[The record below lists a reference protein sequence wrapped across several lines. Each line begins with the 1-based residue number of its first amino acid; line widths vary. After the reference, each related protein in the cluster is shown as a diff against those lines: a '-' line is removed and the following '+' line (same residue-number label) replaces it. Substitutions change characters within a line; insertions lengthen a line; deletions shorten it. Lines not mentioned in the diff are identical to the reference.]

1 VRYPNGFR
9 AGLDMNFKLK
19 IWRQRNAKSRGKIVK
34 YDVRDISPNT
44 SFLEMLDILNE
55 NLVRADEEPVAFDS
69 DCREGICGTC
79 SLTVNGEA
87 HGPDHPGAVCELYMR
102 KFRNGATITIEPFR
116 VGAFPIVKDLVIDR
130 SALDRIVQA
139 GGFISARAG
148 SAPEANS
155 ILVPKHDADIA
166 MEAAACIGCGACAAA
181 CPNGS
186 AMLFTSAK
194 ISHLSALP
202 QGGPERERRALKMVV
217 EMDAQGFGNC
227 TNTYECEA
235 VCPAE
240 ISASFIAKLNRE
252 YARAQFRERLG
263 E

>member
-1 VRYPNGFR
+1 
-9 AGLDMNFKLK
+9 MNFRLK
-19 IWRQRNAKSRGKIVK
+19 VWRQKNRQSSGRLIA
-34 YDVRDISPNT
+34 YDAPDIPPQASL
-44 SFLEMLDILNE
+44 LEMLDIVNE
-55 NLVRADEEPVAFDS
+55 RLLLRSEEPIAFDS

-87 HGPDHPGAVCELYMR
+87 HGPDHPGAACELYMR
-102 KFRNGATITIEPFR
+102 KFRDGETIVIEPFR
-116 VGAFPIVKDLVIDR
+116 VKSFPIIKDLVVDR

-155 ILVPKHDADIA
+155 IPVPKHSADVA

-181 CPNGS
+181 CPNAS
-186 AMLFTSAK
+186 AMLFTAAK
-194 ISHLSALP
+194 VSHLSLLP
-202 QGGPERERRALKMVV
+202 QGVPERAKRVVGMVRA
-217 EMDAQGFGNC
+217 MDAEGFGNC

-240 ISASFIAKLNRE
+240 ISASFITKLNRE
-252 YARAQFRERLG
+252 YAKASLQRAAG